1 METPLTQLGVF
12 GTLAGVLLAF
22 ITRSGEIEKR
32 LLRLF
37 GIFTLAHIALIT
49 LAPALLPTTSSTSDI
64 VLRVL
69 FLDGALFTG
78 LFGNILVYRLFFH
91 RLRNVPGP
99 IAARVSRHY
108 AAYHTVKD
116 AQMHY
121 TIQRLHQQYGDVVR
135 IGPREVSVCRASAI
149 QAIYGPPSRCIKGPW
164 YDQVTH
170 ENDKKTLFAIR
181 DLKVHSKRRRQWDQ
195 AAKGIQYYHNSVQE
209 QSKILIEK
217 IREHQ
222 GRPMDVTNWINCYAF
237 DVMGHVV
244 LGAELEMLKTGKRIP
259 ELQMIDEG
267 QRYVAV
273 AGTMPWIPPL
283 LMRIPGLSATLNP
296 FRHRCHELFDTR
308 RASRAKS
315 SEPKDIISR
324 LIQGQENGDPGAP
337 PTDQA
342 IKDDAWFIMSAG
354 SDTTASALIN
364 TIYYLATHPGAQVQ
378 LQREIDERLPEGI
391 EGFSYEKVKNLPY
404 LTAVINETL
413 RLKPSVLDGLVRV
426 TPPQGLQVDK
436 DLHLPGDVIVSVP
449 TFTIQRDERYW
460 ENADQFRPERWASIN
475 NVADVPFI
483 PFSRG
488 SYDCVGKSIAW
499 MEMRMALAMLVG
511 EYHIQLADEEQRAF
525 DGKELD
531 NFAMSLPALWATFR
545 PRRSS
550 S

>member
-1 METPLTQLGVF
+1 MESPWTQLGAF

-22 ITRSGEIEKR
+22 ITRSGEIEKH

-37 GIFTLAHIALIT
+37 GIFTLAHIALIS
-49 LAPALLPTTSSTSDI
+49 LAPAFLGNTSSTSEI
-64 VLRVL
+64 FLRVL

-78 LFGNILVYRLFFH
+78 LFGNIVVYRLFFH

-99 IAARVSRHY
+99 VAARVSRHY

-135 IGPREVSVCRASAI
+135 IGPREISVCRASAI

-164 YDQVTH
+164 YDQITH

-195 AAKGIQYYHNSVQE
+195 AAKGIQCYHNFVQE
-209 QSKILIEK
+209 QSKILIKK

-244 LGAELEMLKTGKRIP
+244 LGAELGMLKTGKRIP
-259 ELQMIDEG
+259 ELQIIDEG

-308 RASRAKS
+308 RASRAKL
-315 SEPKDIISR
+315 SEPKDIISW

-337 PTDQA
+337 PTEQA

-378 LQREIDERLPEGI
+378 LQRELDERVPEGI
-391 EGFSYEKVKNLPY
+391 EDLSYEKVKDLPY

-449 TFTIQRDERYW
+449 TFAIQRDERYW
-460 ENADQFRPERWASIN
+460 EDADQFRPERWASIKN
-475 NVADVPFI
+475 LADVPFI

-499 MEMRMALAMLVG
+499 MEMRMALAMIVG
-511 EYHIQLADEEQRAF
+511 EYHIQLADEQRAF

-531 NFAMSLPALWATFR
+531 NFAMSVPTLWATFR
-545 PRRSS
+545 PRRPSS
-550 S
+550 

>member
-1 METPLTQLGVF
+1 METPLTQLGVY
-12 GTLAGVLLAF
+12 GTLAGVLLASK
-22 ITRSGEIEKR
+22 TRSGEIEKH

-37 GIFTLAHIALIT
+37 GIFTLAHIALVT

-121 TIQRLHQQYGDVVR
+121 TIQRLHRQYGDVVR

-170 ENDKKTLFAIR
+170 ENDKKALFAIR

-244 LGAELEMLKTGKRIP
+244 LGAELGMLKTGKRIP
-259 ELQMIDEG
+259 ELQIIDEG
-267 QRYVAV
+267 QRYIAV

-283 LMRIPGLSATLNP
+283 LMGIPGLSATLNP
-296 FRHRCHELFDTR
+296 FRHRCHEMFDAR

-315 SEPKDIISR
+315 SEPRDIISW

-378 LQREIDERLPEGI
+378 LQREIDERVPEGI
-391 EGFSYEKVKNLPY
+391 EDLSYEKVKDLPY

-426 TPPQGLQVDK
+426 TPSQGLQVDK

-460 ENADQFRPERWASIN
+460 EDADQFRPERWASIN

-531 NFAMSLPALWATFR
+531 NFAMSLPALWAAFR

>member
-1 METPLTQLGVF
+1 METPWTRLAAFSTV
-12 GTLAGVLLAF
+12 AGVLLAF
-22 ITRSGEIEKR
+22 ITRSGGIEKH
-32 LLRLF
+32 LLKLLSLF
-37 GIFTLAHIALIT
+37 ALANIT
-49 LAPALLPTTSSTSDI
+49 LISWAPAWLGTTSSTSEI

-69 FLDGALFTG
+69 WLDVALLTG
-78 LFGNILVYRLFFH
+78 LFGNIVVYRLFFH

-121 TIQRLHQQYGDVVR
+121 TVQRLHQQYGDVVR

-149 QAIYGPPSRCIKGPW
+149 RAIYGPPSRCIKGPW
-164 YDQVTH
+164 YDQVTN
-170 ENDKKTLFAIR
+170 ENDKKPLFTIR
-181 DLKVHSKRRRQWDQ
+181 DLRVHSKRRRQWDQ
-195 AAKGIQYYHNSVQE
+195 AAKGINHYHNALQE
-209 QSKILIEK
+209 QSRILIEK

-222 GRPMDVTNWINCYAF
+222 GRPMDVANWINCYTF
-237 DVMGHVV
+237 DVMGHIV
-244 LGAELEMLKTGKRIP
+244 LGAELGMLKTGKKIP
-259 ELQMIDEG
+259 ELQVIDEG
-267 QRYVAV
+267 QRYIAV
-273 AGTMPWIPPL
+273 AGTMPWFPPL
-283 LMRIPGLSATLNP
+283 MLGIPGLSAILNP
-296 FRHRCHELFDTR
+296 FRHHCHKLFDAKRAAMTR
-308 RASRAKS
+308 G
-315 SEPKDIISR
+315 SEPKDIISW
-324 LIQGQENGDPGAP
+324 LIQAQDNGDPGAP

-342 IKDDAWFIMSAG
+342 IKDDAWFIIAAG

-364 TIYYLATHPGAQVQ
+364 AVYYLATHAGAQAQ

-391 EGFSYEKVKNLPY
+391 EGLSYENVKDLPY

-426 TPPQGLQVDK
+426 TPPQGLKVDE
-436 DLHLPGDVIVSVP
+436 DLHLPGDVVVSVP
-449 TFTIQRDERYW
+449 TFAIQRDGRYW
-460 ENADQFRPERWASIN
+460 EDADQFRPERWALIENPTSM
-475 NVADVPFI
+475 PFI

-531 NFAMSLPALWATFR
+531 NFAMSVPALWATFR
-545 PRRSS
+545 PRRSPS
-550 S
+550 